1 MIDEL
6 RKRLLDRDHP
16 ARIHLIG
23 VAGSG
28 MSGLALILLEMGHQV
43 SGSDRVTSAE
53 TERLQGL
60 GLIFSTPHTSV
71 VLDGVEMVIYSSAI
85 RPENATFS
93 AAREKGIPCYRRAE
107 CLAAVLNA
115 RKASSFPVRTGK
127 RRLLHYLPICFAR
140 GA

>member
-93 AAREKGIPCYRRAE
+93 AAREKGIPCQYESR
-107 CLAAVLNA
+107 NTH
-115 RKASSFPVRTGK
+115 SS
-127 RRLLHYLPICFAR
+127 
-140 GA
+140 